1 MTILNEAHFKQNWSC
16 SECKQWERKWK
27 QLCRNDLNKK
37 SLNPKKSGQHKQL
50 QLDTHLILSE
60 SSPLRCG
67 LLVTRMRN
75 VPSGQAS
82 SCFWAVRRS
91 MSPTYLVDRDNSH
104 NIPGGQGQFSHNI
117 PGGQGQFSHNI
128 PGGQGQFSH
137 NIPGGQGQF
146 S

>member
-1 MTILNEAHFKQNWSC
+1 MTILNEAYFKQNWSC
-16 SECKQWERKWK
+16 SECKQRERKWK
-27 QLCRNDLNKK
+27 QLCRNELKKKK

-91 MSPTYLVDRDNSH
+91 MSPTYLVDRDNSLITYLVDRDNSLITYLVDTH
-104 NIPGGQGQFSHNI
+104 RDNSHITYLVDN
-117 PGGQGQFSHNI
+117 PTFYYDVHV
-128 PGGQGQFSH
+128 
-137 NIPGGQGQF
+137 
-146 S
+146 